1 MSRQPMTCEHCANE
15 IEAYIAG
22 DLDESGARQV
32 AFHLAE
38 CENCATAYAEH
49 RDLIARLRAVP
60 SQLEPARTAEVMAA
74 ARPSAQPIVWWQTA
88 AAVAAGLAML
98 SVSALTLPAFASQI
112 PVLPTTQ
119 RLQALEAE
127 REQLET
133 RNESLHEQIEQLEIQ
148 IKDIDGEAVP
158 VVDTAPGQV
167 APEVTEAVQLVV
179 MNFIRAQYRGDA
191 ATLKALATNRL
202 AEEIDARPDEYLK
215 AGEVVF
221 AQMTTVSEAEDGTL
235 LVFVRLSDEQFS
247 DSTYQEN
254 FEVKRQGDGYVVDF
268 VGMDA

>member
-1 MSRQPMTCEHCANE
+1 MSRQPMTCEQCTDE
-15 IEAYIAG
+15 LEAYIGG
-22 DLDESGARQV
+22 DLEEARAREV

-38 CENCATAYAEH
+38 CELCATEH
-49 RDLIARLRAVP
+49 AARRELIARLCAVP
-60 SQLEPARTAEVMAA
+60 SQLEPAHKANVAA
-74 ARPSAQPIVWWQTA
+74 APRTHSQPVAWWQTA
-88 AAVAAGLAML
+88 AAVAAGLAIL

-112 PVLPTTQ
+112 PLLPTTQ

-133 RNESLHEQIEQLEIQ
+133 RNESLNEQIEQLEIQ
-148 IKDIDGEAVP
+148 IKDIGGEAVP
-158 VVDTAPGQV
+158 VVDTAPDQV
-167 APEVTEAVQLVV
+167 EAEVTEAVQLVV
-179 MNFIRAQYRGDA
+179 MDFIRAQYRGDA
-191 ATLKALATNRL
+191 AAMKALATDRL
-202 AEEIDARPDEYLK
+202 AHEIEARPDDYLK

-221 AQMTTVSEAEDGTL
+221 AQMTTVSVTEDGTL

-254 FEVKRQGDGYVVDF
+254 FEVKPQGDGYVVDT